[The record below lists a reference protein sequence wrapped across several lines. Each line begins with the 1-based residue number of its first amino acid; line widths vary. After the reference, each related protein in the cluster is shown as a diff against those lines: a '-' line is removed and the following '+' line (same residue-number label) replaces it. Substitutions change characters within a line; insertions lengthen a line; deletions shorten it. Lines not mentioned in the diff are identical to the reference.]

1 MSNILHVF
9 VTQYMLDIWVG
20 NQEPNIFTSDFGNE
34 SYEL

>member
-1 MSNILHVF
+1 
-9 VTQYMLDIWVG
+9 MLDIWVG